1 MSRDALL
8 VGSVLA
14 FLGLVV
20 VPGLVLLVYLAVRR
34 ARLYTRALDAWA
46 AGRGVQL
53 SSTYPTPSFRT
64 SLDGVAVRLSHPV
77 RYRHH
82 RNGRRR
88 EYHYHLE
95 VQIPTHLGDLTVR
108 RTGNFAHQLIDF
120 VFQEQDIQLGDAA
133 FDKAYVIQTSQ
144 PDAARGWLLGPRRD
158 AMEQAQR
165 ELEGLELP
173 AFVLARNGLQLAGK
187 GHFPV
192 EKLDPA
198 IAVLSRLAL
207 MLAR

>member
-8 VGSVLA
+8 LGSVLA
-14 FLGLVV
+14 FLGFVV
-20 VPGLVLLVYLAVRR
+20 VPGLVLLFYLAIRR
-34 ARLYTRALDAWA
+34 ARLYTRALDEWA
-46 AGRGVQL
+46 ARRGVQL
-53 SSTYPTPSFRT
+53 SSTYPTPSFRA

-95 VQIPTHLGDLTVR
+95 VQIPTHLGDLTLR
-108 RTGNFAHQLIDF
+108 STGNLAHQLIDF

-144 PDAARGWLLGPRRD
+144 PDAARGWLVAPRRE
-158 AMEQAQR
+158 AIAQAQR
-165 ELEGLELP
+165 ELEALGLPNL
-173 AFVLARNGLQLAGK
+173 FLARNGLQLG
-187 GHFPV
+187 GREHFPV

-198 IAVLSRLAL
+198 IAVLARLAL
-207 MLAR
+207 TLAR